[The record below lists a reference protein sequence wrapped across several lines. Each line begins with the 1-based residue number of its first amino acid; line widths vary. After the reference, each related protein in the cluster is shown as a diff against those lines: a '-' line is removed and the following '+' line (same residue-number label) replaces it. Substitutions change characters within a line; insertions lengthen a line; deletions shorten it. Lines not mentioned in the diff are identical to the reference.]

1 MKKKTTNSEM
11 VELPAIVIDDEH
23 KIFFPDLK
31 LSSRMGILT
40 FKHPPAIKKIIEI
53 LDATGISF
61 GPTAFISNN
70 YSMVYFLGDL
80 RTLRRNVN
88 GQALVPKRFQF

>member
-40 FKHPPAIKKIIEI
+40 FKHPPAIKKS
-53 LDATGISF
+53 LRF
-61 GPTAFISNN
+61 
-70 YSMVYFLGDL
+70 SM
-80 RTLRRNVN
+80 
-88 GQALVPKRFQF
+88 QQE